1 MTDMDTTPL
10 DVRMA
15 KCGFRSAIIRA
26 QTGLTRKQ
34 VASLRKRLGIVGP
47 AESGPLPLAHSI
59 LTGKAKAMEASLFML
74 NYLYLAKTPRIDVDI
89 DAVIA
94 AHDQYFHCH
103 GAIRGGQVD
112 LDNFLDIDDA
122 WVVARDYRAQ
132 EVMMR
137 SCSGCHIQFV
147 ASIHDNRQC
156 CPICSGAVVRSDLF
170 SCDAQTVF
178 TERSVADLIEVSGV
192 VMRFKHWGCT
202 ESEICKEQ
210 SLNSDEYSLSL
221 ALSKLTNSHLAAISQ
236 RFNDGT
242 ALLSAFKQEGMSALK
257 ASQAALAVA

>member
-1 MTDMDTTPL
+1 MDTTL

-15 KCGFRSAIIRA
+15 RCGFRSAIIRA

-47 AESGPLPLAHSI
+47 AESGPLPQAHSI
-59 LTGKAKAMEASLFML
+59 LSGKAKAMEASLFML
-74 NYLYLAKTPRIDVDI
+74 NYLYLAKTPRVDVDI

-103 GAIRGGQVD
+103 AAIRNDQMD

-122 WVVARDYRAQ
+122 WVVARDYRAL

-147 ASIHDNRQC
+147 SSIHDSRQC
-156 CPICSGAVVRSDLF
+156 CPICNGAVVRTDLF
-170 SCDAQTVF
+170 SCDAQAVV
-178 TERSVADLIEVSGV
+178 TERSVPELIEISAL
-192 VMRFKHWGCT
+192 VMQFKHWGCT
-202 ESEICKEQ
+202 ETEICKEHG
-210 SLNSDEYSLSL
+210 LNSDEYALCL
-221 ALSKLTNSHLAAISQ
+221 ALPKLTNAHLASITN
-236 RFNDGT
+236 RFATGVD
-242 ALLSAFKQEGMSALK
+242 LLSTFKQEGIGAMK
-257 ASQAALAVA
+257 ASPAALAVA